1 MNTMDRLRNVSIEPK
16 PTTPLWGGPE
26 GEGPQGGV
34 TQSMIA
40 KFLNCKE
47 RFRVLTVE
55 GLRPTEKWN
64 HRTGYGE
71 MFHLCEEWWN
81 RSGNATTGN
90 IHGQPDW
97 KLKLAEYAGDVMEK
111 YPLQAAEVEKWY
123 NVCLVQF
130 PIYLDYWKARPEQQP
145 RTSLLQEEVFD
156 VRYVLPSGRTVR
168 LRGKWDGVSLVGRG
182 RDSGVWLEEHKTKGE
197 VDETRI
203 CRQLTWDLQV
213 MTYLVALEGY
223 RDDAIDEGILS
234 LDIPIKGVRYQVVRR
249 PLSGGKG
256 TIVRHKPTK
265 KNPEGESGEEYY
277 ERLGQ
282 YIKDEPHTY
291 FYRWEVAITP
301 DDIERFK
308 REFLNPCLEFMCVWW
323 EHIQYNMKKG
333 DPPYFCSPAPGNDV
347 QLHWRHPFGVHNSLD
362 EGGSSDLDSYL
373 ESGTTVGLRKVDTLF
388 RELE

>member
-1 MNTMDRLRNVSIEPK
+1 MNAMDRLRNVSIDPK
-16 PTTPLWGGPE
+16 PTTPLWEGPE
-26 GEGPQGGV
+26 GEGPQGGI
-34 TQSMIA
+34 TQSMIGR
-40 KFLNCKE
+40 FLSCRE

-55 GLRPTEKWN
+55 GLRPTDKWN
-64 HRTGYGE
+64 HKLGYGE
-71 MFHLCEEWWN
+71 MFHLAEEWWN

-97 KLKLAEYAGDVMEK
+97 KLKLAEYAGGVMER

-130 PIYLDYWKARPEQQP
+130 PVYLDYWKARPDQEP

-156 VRYVLPSGRTVR
+156 VRHVLPSGRTVR

-182 RDSGVWLEEHKTKGE
+182 RDQGVWLEEHKTKGE

-203 CRQLTWDLQV
+203 CRQLTFDLQT
-213 MTYLVALEGY
+213 MLYLVALYEHS
-223 RDDAIDEGILS
+223 RTVDEKWGFVLIR
-234 LDIPIKGVRYQVVRR
+234 GVRYNVVRR

-265 KNPEGESGEEYY
+265 KNPQGESEEEYY

-308 REFLNPCLEFMCVWW
+308 REFLNPCLENLCDWW
-323 EHIQYNMKKG
+323 SQVTTGSIIQPVRNQNGSLYET
-333 DPPYFCSPAPGNDV
+333 PLS
-347 QLHWRHPFGVHNSLD
+347 WRHPFGVTNYID
-362 EGGSSDLDSYL
+362 DGGSSDLDAYF
-373 ESGTTVGLRKVDTLF
+373 ESGTTVGLTRVKTLF
-388 RELE
+388 RELETT